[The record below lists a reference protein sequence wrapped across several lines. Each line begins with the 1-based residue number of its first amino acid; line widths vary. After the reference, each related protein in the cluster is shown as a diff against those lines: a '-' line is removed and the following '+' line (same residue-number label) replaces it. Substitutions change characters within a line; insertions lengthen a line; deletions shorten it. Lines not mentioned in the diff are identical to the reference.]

1 LLTLVLLAAEVV
13 AEVEVGTCNLEV
25 LEVVQQAEEVQVET
39 EQMQQV
45 AVTVLVAQ
53 VGLEHLQLS
62 EDLVQAEEGLLEF
75 LSGIMI
81 VHIE

>member
-1 LLTLVLLAAEVV
+1 
-13 AEVEVGTCNLEV
+13 
-25 LEVVQQAEEVQVET
+25 
-39 EQMQQV
+39 MQQV